1 MNDLATPQ
9 TIESA
14 DRRHVLMVTV
24 AIFLQVFLSALDT
37 TIISTAMP
45 TVVAALG
52 GLNLYSWVFAAYML
66 TSTVATPIAGK
77 LSDQISRKKLYLAGI
92 AGFVISSWLC
102 GLAQNL
108 TMLIIFRAVQG
119 VAAGAMIAVSLG
131 LIAVLYPPEKRGRMQ
146 GMLASIWAITSM
158 FGPLIGGFVVE
169 HFSWRWSF
177 YINLPIGVT
186 AYFFVKRHLQEN
198 TGQIAAIKQNPAAVQ
213 IDYSGAITL
222 VIGVVTFLLSI
233 TDEIHSAPV
242 WRILLFAI
250 SLCFLFIFFQIER
263 RAANPIL
270 PLALLRR
277 REIAAAN
284 LCTFVSAFGMFGM
297 IMFAPL
303 FVQGA
308 LLRSPTAA
316 GMTLIPISLGW
327 ALGSLTSGHTV
338 NRFGYRGLALTGA
351 IIMTIGL
358 LLQTQLES
366 TTLLFHIAG
375 VSFIIGLGMGLTT
388 TAITVSV
395 QNTVDPS
402 QVGVATSTT
411 VFSRILGSSIG
422 VSLMGAILSSRLETL
437 LHGPK
442 APDGR
447 SLAGVFAGMNGSA
460 LSQVRSLL
468 RPAVRAQIPPEALKI
483 LQHALEDGLRHAFY
497 FAAAAAF
504 VAIFIAMRVSSQ
516 RPAPANQKTEK
527 EPSTQMVPG

>member
-1 MNDLATPQ
+1 
-9 TIESA
+9 
-14 DRRHVLMVTV
+14 MVTI

-45 TVVAALG
+45 TVIAALG

-77 LSDQISRKKLYLAGI
+77 LSDQISRKKLYLTGI

-102 GLAQNL
+102 GLAQNM
-108 TMLIIFRAVQG
+108 TMLIIFRALQG
-119 VAAGAMIAVSLG
+119 IAAGAMIAVSLG

-158 FGPLIGGFVVE
+158 FGPLVGGFVVE

-177 YINLPIGVT
+177 YLNLPIGV
-186 AYFFVKRHLQEN
+186 AAFFFVNRHLQEH
-198 TGQIAAIKQNPAAVQ
+198 TGQISAAPKPAERK
-213 IDYSGAITL
+213 IDYPGAIAL

-233 TDEIHSAPV
+233 TDEIHSTPV
-242 WRILLFAI
+242 FRFGLFAF
-250 SLCFLFIFFQIER
+250 SLFFLFLFIKIER

-270 PLALLRR
+270 PLDLLRR

-308 LLRSPTAA
+308 LLRSPTEA

-327 ALGSLTSGHTV
+327 ALGSLASGHAI
-338 NRFGYRGLALTGA
+338 NRFGYRTLALTGA
-351 IIMTIGL
+351 VIMTIGL
-358 LLQTQLES
+358 FLQTQLHA
-366 TTLLFHIAG
+366 TTPLSQIAA

-388 TAITVSV
+388 NAITVSV
-395 QNTVDPS
+395 QNSVEPA

-422 VSLMGAILSSRLETL
+422 VSLMGAILSLRLDTL
-437 LHGPK
+437 LHG
-442 APDGR
+442 
-447 SLAGVFAGMNGSA
+447 VFPGINGNA
-460 LSQVRSLL
+460 LSQVRALL
-468 RPAVRAQIPPEALKI
+468 RPEARAQVPVEALKI
-483 LQHALEDGLRHAFY
+483 LQHALEDGLQYAFY
-497 FAAAAAF
+497 FAAASAF
-504 VAIFIAMRVSSQ
+504 IAIFIAAYVSPH
-516 RPAPANQKTEK
+516 RPTAINKSKTEP
-527 EPSTQMVPG
+527 EMLQAV

>member
-1 MNDLATPQ
+1 MNH
-9 TIESA
+9 SA
-14 DRRHVLMVTV
+14 IALNAASDEQRHLLMVTI

-45 TVVAALG
+45 TVIAALG

-102 GLAQNL
+102 GLAQNM
-108 TMLIIFRAVQG
+108 TMLIFFRAIQG
-119 VAAGAMIAVSLG
+119 LAAGAMIAVSMG
-131 LIAVLYPPEKRGRMQ
+131 LIAVLYPAEKRGRMQ
-146 GMLASIWAITSM
+146 GILASVWAITSM
-158 FGPLIGGFVVE
+158 FGPLLGGFVVE

-177 YINLPIGVT
+177 FLNLPIGV
-186 AYFFVKRHLQEN
+186 AAFFFVNRHLQEH
-198 TGQIAAIKQNPAAVQ
+198 TGKIAEANAPAGP
-213 IDYSGAITL
+213 IDYPGAATL

-242 WRILLFAI
+242 WRAVLFAV
-250 SLCFLFIFFQIER
+250 SLFFLFLFFVIER
-263 RAANPIL
+263 RAVNPIL

-284 LCTFVSAFGMFGM
+284 LCTFFSAFGMFGM

-308 LLRSPTAA
+308 LLRSPTEA
-316 GMTLIPISLGW
+316 GMTMIPISLGW

-338 NRFGYRGLALTGA
+338 NRFGYRSLALTGA
-351 IIMTIGL
+351 VIMPLGL
-358 LLQTQLES
+358 LLQTQLHA
-366 TTLLFHIAG
+366 TTPLLQIAAL
-375 VSFIIGLGMGLTT
+375 SLIIGIGMGLTT
-388 TAITVSV
+388 NAITVSV
-395 QNTVDPS
+395 QNSVEPS

-437 LHGPK
+437 LHG
-442 APDGR
+442 
-447 SLAGVFAGMNGSA
+447 VFLGMNGNA

-468 RPAVRAQIPPEALKI
+468 RPEARVQIPVESLKL
-483 LQHALEDGLRHAFY
+483 LQHALEEGLQDAFY
-497 FAAAAAF
+497 FAVAAA
-504 VAIFIAMRVSSQ
+504 IIALISAAYISPQ
-516 RPAPANQKTEK
+516 RPTATTSSKAESEMMTAA
-527 EPSTQMVPG
+527 